1 MMSTRVF
8 VACAVAATSGACGLY
23 VPEKNMLSPDYII
36 DPETGVSSEGEY
48 ENKIVRHLLCE
59 IASGIWRAT
68 NNKYFNVGWLKSRN
82 WGTSVTLT
90 ITREDQSSLNPSVSF
105 IDLLPP
111 LKSAQTFILGAGANG
126 SANATRTETIQ
137 FTYVNNTLWQWAK
150 LNTVNGDLPSCSTW
164 GYQNGVMIDG
174 DLKIS
179 DFIYDKSVIAT
190 KGNVSSAPNR
200 DYPFNTFTENL
211 SFVATLGGSITPTW
225 KLTYFTANTAG
236 TFLSATRTNTDQLT
250 ITIGPIGTYASN
262 NGPAELSTSAQN
274 QHNTQVQAGANAT
287 AINGGHP

>member
-1 MMSTRVF
+1 MF
-8 VACAVAATSGACGLY
+8 
-23 VPEKNMLSPDYII
+23 SPDYIEN
-36 DPETGVSSEGEY
+36 PRTGLSSEGDY

-59 IASGIWRAT
+59 IASGIWRAA
-68 NNKYFNVGWLKSRN
+68 NNKYFNVGWLKSSN

-90 ITREDQSSLNPSVSF
+90 ITHEDQSSLNPSVSF

-150 LNTVNGDLPSCSTW
+150 LNTVNGDLPSCSVW

-179 DFIYDKSVIAT
+179 DFIYDKAVIAT
-190 KGNVSSAPNR
+190 FGNISSAPNR

-211 SFVATLGGSITPTW
+211 SFVATLGGSITPAW
-225 KLTYFTANTAG
+225 KLTYFTANTSG

-250 ITIGPIGTYASN
+250 ITIGPIGTYASDK
-262 NGPAELSTSAQN
+262 GPAELSTSAQN
-274 QHNTQVQAGANAT
+274 QHNTQVQAGANGT
-287 AINGGHP
+287 AINGHP